1 MNKLNEFPIKLKL
14 WQRGIITTVILA
26 GIAFF
31 SLQGCTLKSTY
42 NAKVTELEACQA
54 HDAEMTDKLVQLQ
67 NTRNSLTEEIEA
79 RKKADAYMTEVYNEL
94 VFDLQGEIGVK
105 ILTIEMMKSGV
116 NVNLPHDVLFSSG
129 SAELSQSGVKVLL
142 KVGAELAEIPY
153 QVIVGGFTDNV
164 PVSAKLAEIYPT
176 NWELAGARA
185 ASVVR
190 MLEKAGVAKERLRAL
205 SLAENLPVA
214 SNDTPEGR
222 AQNRRIAIRLR
233 PVVPGE

>member
-1 MNKLNEFPIKLKL
+1 MNKLNEFRTKLKIR
-14 WQRGIITTVILA
+14 QRGIITAVILA
-26 GIAFF
+26 GITFF
-31 SLQGCTLKSTY
+31 ILQGCTLKSTY
-42 NAKVTELEACQA
+42 DAKVTELDACQA

-79 RKKADAYMTEVYNEL
+79 RKKAEAYQTEIYNEL
-94 VFDLQGEIGVK
+94 VSDLQGEIGTNL
-105 ILTIEMMKSGV
+105 LTIEQMKSGV
-116 NVNLPHDVLFSSG
+116 NVNLPHDVLFTSG
-129 SAELSQSGVKVLL
+129 SAELCEAGRKVLL
-142 KVGAELAEIPY
+142 KVGAQLTEIPY

-164 PVSAKLAEIYPT
+164 PVSDKLAERYPT

-185 ASVVR
+185 AGVVR
-190 MLEKAGVAKERLRAL
+190 VLEEAGVAKERLRVL
-205 SLAENLPVA
+205 SLADNLPVA

>member
-1 MNKLNEFPIKLKL
+1 MNKLTELPTKLKL
-14 WQRGIITTVILA
+14 KQQGIIVALILA
-26 GIAFF
+26 GTAFF
-31 SLQGCTLKSTY
+31 ILQGCTLKSTY
-42 NAKVTELEACQA
+42 DAKVTELNACKT
-54 HDAEMTDKLVQLQ
+54 HDSEMTNKLVQLQ

-79 RKKADAYMTEVYNEL
+79 RKKADQRKTEIYNEL
-94 VFDLQGEIGVK
+94 VSNLQGEIGTNL
-105 ILTIEMMKSGV
+105 LTIEQMKSGV
-116 NVNLPHDVLFSSG
+116 NVNLPQNVLFPSG
-129 SAELSQSGVKVLL
+129 SAKLCENGRKVLL
-142 KVGAELAEIPY
+142 KVGGELAEIPY

-164 PVSAKLAEIYPT
+164 PVGGKLAEIYPT

-190 MLEKAGVAKERLRAL
+190 VLEEAGVAKERLRAL
-205 SLAENLPVA
+205 SLADNLPVA

>member
-1 MNKLNEFPIKLKL
+1 MKKPNEFPKKPKLR
-14 WQRGIITTVILA
+14 QRVIITAVLLA
-26 GIAFF
+26 GTAFF
-31 SLQGCTLKSTY
+31 ILQGCTLKSTY
-42 NAKVTELEACQA
+42 DAKVTELDACQA

-79 RKKADAYMTEVYNEL
+79 RKKAAQYMTEVYNEL
-94 VFDLQGEIGVK
+94 VSDLQGEIGTN
-105 ILTIEMMKSGV
+105 ILTIEQMKSGV

-129 SAELSQSGVKVLL
+129 SAELCEDGRKVLL
-142 KVGAELAEIPY
+142 KVGAQLTDIPY

-164 PVSAKLAEIYPT
+164 PVSDKLAERYPT

-190 MLEKAGVAKERLRAL
+190 TLEEAGVAKERLRAL
-205 SLAENLPVA
+205 SLADNLPIA